1 MEIEELTKM
10 QIILLTLLV
19 SFVTSIATG
28 IVTVSLLDQAP
39 PAVTQTIN
47 RIVERTVERV
57 VPGESQ
63 GAIITKTIVVKEND
77 IITDSIEKNSKHL
90 VRISRKVIGGENE
103 TFVGIGI
110 IVSEGG
116 LVSTDSSLI
125 LGDYDYFASLSHG
138 GVYPMEIVLNAKAT
152 ALLKIVQDEDET
164 ISFKT
169 VTFSSD
175 LSVLKLGQTIISLGG
190 KNRTNVAIGIV
201 SGLLEKNITV
211 EVEGENAEPA
221 TITIL
226 SFIETN
232 ISEVSVLSGSPL
244 IDIFGEVIGISTIS
258 SRDGGGADYTPIS
271 VVEAQL
277 VEYLEG
283 LSAEKE

>member
-28 IVTVSLLDQAP
+28 IVTVTLLDQAP

-57 VPGESQ
+57 VPGNQ

-77 IITDSIEKNSKHL
+77 IITDSIEKNSDHL
-90 VRISRKVIGGENE
+90 VRISRRVIGGESDI
-103 TFVGIGI
+103 FVGIGI
-110 IVSEGG
+110 IVSEDG
-116 LVSTDSSLI
+116 LVSTDSSFI
-125 LGDYDYFASLSHG
+125 LSGYDYFVSLSNG
-138 GVYPMEIVLNAKAT
+138 DVYPAEIVLDAKAT
-152 ALLKIVQDEDET
+152 ALLQIIQDEDEK
-164 ISFKT
+164 ILFDA

-175 LSVLKLGQTIISLGG
+175 LSVLKLGQTVISLGG
-190 KNRTNVAIGIV
+190 KKRTNVAIGIV
-201 SGLLEKNITV
+201 SGLVEKDIIIGVETDDETTV
-211 EVEGENAEPA
+211 
-221 TITIL
+221 TIL

-232 ISEVSVLSGSPL
+232 IDESSVLPGSPL
-244 IDIFGEVIGISTIS
+244 IDIFGEVIGISTVS

-271 VVEAQL
+271 VVQEQL
-277 VEYLEG
+277 GEFLDG
-283 LSAEKE
+283 LNTQGE

>member
-47 RIVERTVERV
+47 RIVERTIERV

-63 GAIITKTIVVKEND
+63 GATITKTIVVKEND

-90 VRISRKVIGGENE
+90 VRISRKVVGGENE
-103 TFVGIGI
+103 VFVGIGI
-110 IVSEGG
+110 IVSKDG

-125 LGDYDYFASLSHG
+125 LPGYDYFVSLSHG
-138 GVYPMEIVLNAKAT
+138 GVYSVEIVLDAKVT
-152 ALLKIVQDEDET
+152 TLLKIVQDEDET
-164 ISFKT
+164 TSFEA

-175 LSVLKLGQTIISLGG
+175 LGVLKLGQTVISLGG

-201 SGLLEKNITV
+201 SGLVEKNITI
-211 EVEGENAEPA
+211 EVEREDKEP
-221 TITIL
+221 TIITVL
-226 SFIETN
+226 SFIETS
-232 ISEVSVLSGSPL
+232 IDESSVLSGSPL
-244 IDIFGEVIGISTIS
+244 IDIFGEVIGISTVS

-271 VVEAQL
+271 VVEMQL
-277 VEYLEG
+277 GEFLRS